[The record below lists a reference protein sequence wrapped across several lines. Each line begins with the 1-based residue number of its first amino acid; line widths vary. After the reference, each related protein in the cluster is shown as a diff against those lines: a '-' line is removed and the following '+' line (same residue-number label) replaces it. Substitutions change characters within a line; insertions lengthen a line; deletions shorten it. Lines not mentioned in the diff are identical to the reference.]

1 MKKNYNIKKTISMK
15 QFVTEFG
22 NTFSN
27 HMKDRL
33 LELELGCV
41 LIRKEETYRLN
52 LKHVEHIKYD
62 SSLQDSGKGMKE
74 NVYGQ
79 FIVIEEIL
87 YYAQSCTESKEV
99 MQAPV
104 VTKIYNGLSDEGMIS
119 VEGLNAKKI
128 DDSNIDFVMDSI
140 LAVFPEVSK
149 EYLNIVKGMLSLSRR

>member
-15 QFVTEFG
+15 QFVLEFG
-22 NTFSN
+22 NAFPN
-27 HMKDRL
+27 HMKNRL
-33 LELELGCV
+33 LELEVGSV

-149 EYLNIVKGMLSLSRR
+149 EYLNIVKGMLSLSRK

>member
-149 EYLNIVKGMLSLSRR
+149 EYLNIVKGMLSLSRK

>member
-15 QFVTEFG
+15 QFVLEFG

-33 LELELGCV
+33 LELELACV
-41 LIRKEETYRLN
+41 LIRKEEIYRLN
-52 LKHVEHIKYD
+52 LKHVEHIKYEP
-62 SSLQDSGKGMKE
+62 SAQETGKSMKE
-74 NVYGQ
+74 KVYGQ

-87 YYAQSCTESKEV
+87 YYAETCTESKEV
-99 MQAPV
+99 MQAPIV
-104 VTKIYNGLSDEGMIS
+104 NKIYKELSDEGIIV
-119 VEGLNAKKI
+119 VEGINAKKI

-149 EYLNIVKGMLSLSRR
+149 EYLNIVKSMLSLSRR

>member
-15 QFVTEFG
+15 QFVLEFG

-41 LIRKEETYRLN
+41 LIRKEEIYRLN

-62 SSLQDSGKGMKE
+62 ASVQENSKAQKE
-74 NVYGQ
+74 IVYGQ

-87 YYAQSCTESKEV
+87 YYAQSCTESKEL
-99 MQAPV
+99 MQALV
-104 VTKIYNGLSDEGMIS
+104 VAKIYNGLSDEGMIS
-119 VEGLNAKKI
+119 VEGVNARKV

-149 EYLNIVKGMLSLSRR
+149 EYLNIVKGMLSLTRK